1 MKKLLACFVCPVL
14 AATGLAFLLLRY
26 SVLPVL
32 SFSIPSAPPEKAPGM
47 YIDKFDND
55 AEREALLFEE
65 NEPPTISIFGS
76 SELSHAGPAA
86 PQNFIPLVSPFQ
98 VRSFGHAGNQCLSI
112 LCQLLAKEQSGHG
125 QKIVIILSPGWFESK
140 AALGTTSTVFL
151 EYNSENMLQQW
162 LDNESEEAQYARK
175 RIAEFFSEF
184 SSPGN
189 ALRSHFLKYQANLS
203 PLHYPA
209 NAPLLQSN
217 RLLGS
222 LTKMQSPPLD
232 EAKFKHELNRPP
244 SVTANWDSL
253 FSASKAE
260 TRLNSGNNSFGIN
273 NDYFS
278 GYIGNKRGKIQ
289 PVPEALHTEL
299 KDFRYLLKYISR
311 KKLNVCFV
319 ISPLNALY
327 YRNLESL
334 DPVMSLIEKEIQQA
348 EIPLFNLFT
357 SETKKYEKE
366 ILSDVMHL
374 SDYGWYKTNQFI
386 IENFSKK

>member
-1 MKKLLACFVCPVL
+1 MKKLFACIVCPIL
-14 AATGLAFLLLRY
+14 AATGLAFLLIRF

-32 SFSIPSAPPEKAPGM
+32 SSSIPSAASEKAPGM

-55 AEREALLFEE
+55 AKREALLFEE

-112 LCQLLAKEQSGHG
+112 LCQLLAKEQSSHG

-140 AALGTTSTVFL
+140 AALGTSSTVFL
-151 EYNSENMLQQW
+151 EYNSENMLRQW

-184 SSPGN
+184 SSPGY
-189 ALRSHFLKYQANLS
+189 ALRSHFLNYKANLS

-217 RLLGS
+217 RLLAS
-222 LTKMQSPPLD
+222 LAGKQSPPRNETKL
-232 EAKFKHELNRPP
+232 KHELNRPP
-244 SVTANWDSL
+244 YRTAGWDSL
-253 FSASKAE
+253 FSASKAA
-260 TRLNSGNNSFGIN
+260 THLQSGNNPYGIN
-273 NDYFS
+273 NDYFTN
-278 GYIGNKRGKIQ
+278 YIGNKRGKIQ
-289 PVPEALHTEL
+289 AVPEVLHKEL
-299 KDFRYLLKYISR
+299 KDFQYLLKYISR

-327 YRNLESL
+327 YQNLESL
-334 DPVMSLIEKEIQQA
+334 DPLMSLIEKEIHQA
-348 EIPLFNLFT
+348 EIPLLNLYT
-357 SETKKYEKE
+357 SDPKKYEKE

-386 IENFSKK
+386 VEHFSKK